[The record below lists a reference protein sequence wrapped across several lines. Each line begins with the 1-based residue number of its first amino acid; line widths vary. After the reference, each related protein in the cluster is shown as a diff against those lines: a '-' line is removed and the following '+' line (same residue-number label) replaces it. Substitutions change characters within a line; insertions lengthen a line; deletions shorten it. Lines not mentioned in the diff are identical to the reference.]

1 MTRLS
6 HNEEQQAQHIACGHL
21 VRGCEGAVFEL
32 QHVAVETG
40 GQSPAMARA
49 GDILAE
55 VLSSW
60 RDALKVL
67 APGETS
73 ASAAEANLDDWTS
86 DELFTEALARTAGD
100 VPGLRLM
107 QGLVLA
113 ARLTAHD
120 REFAQEP
127 AKG

>member
-21 VRGCEGAVFEL
+21 VRGCEGAVSEL

-40 GQSPAMARA
+40 GRSPAMARA

-67 APGETS
+67 APGEEPG
-73 ASAAEANLDDWTS
+73 SAAEANLDDWTR

-127 AKG
+127 ARG